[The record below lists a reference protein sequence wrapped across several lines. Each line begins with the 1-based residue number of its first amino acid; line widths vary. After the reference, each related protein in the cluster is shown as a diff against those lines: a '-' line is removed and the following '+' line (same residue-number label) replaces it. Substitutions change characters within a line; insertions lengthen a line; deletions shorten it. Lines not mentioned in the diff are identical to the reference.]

1 MAHPIVAVDKEAPVT
16 IVLAKEQLIKV
27 KVKKGGE
34 KGAPKKRDLKQA
46 TKQSKFFKK
55 DTVSDEGVDVND

>member
-1 MAHPIVAVDKEAPVT
+1 MT
-16 IVLAKEQLIKV
+16 IEESKEQSTKV

-34 KGAPKKRDLKQA
+34 KGAPKKRDLKEER
-46 TKQSKFFKK
+46 KQSNVCRK